1 MPDLRDLI
9 KHYPELG
16 EHLAETENRLSTLE
30 NSVVVSG
37 NELPVIKE
45 PPEKI
50 AVRGLTLKERQEFG
64 QLKAQLKF
72 VENKI
77 NQFVDS
83 KKKRAEEN
91 KDKGLKRLVANN
103 NTE

>member
-1 MPDLRDLI
+1 MI
-9 KHYPELG
+9 KTFEELG
-16 EHLAETENRLSTLE
+16 DVLAEVENRLSTLE

-37 NELPVIKE
+37 DE
-45 PPEKI
+45 PIEEPEEKI
-50 AVRGLTLKERQEFG
+50 TVRGLNVKERQEFG

-83 KKKRAEEN
+83 KKRKEGDLYE
-91 KDKGLKRLVANN
+91 
-103 NTE
+103 